1 MKTTIAVLLLIVCA
15 QAEAGEFYIEAGTL
29 YTENRIRMNG
39 VTESGLIG
47 HIALGYEIR
56 EGNLSF
62 DFQIRHES
70 DPTQSNERDLTNKN
84 AAGIMSRYRF

>member
-1 MKTTIAVLLLIVCA
+1 MNKLIVVVLLVACA

-56 EGNLSF
+56 EGNLSI

-70 DPTQSNERDLTNKN
+70 DPTQTGERDLTNKN